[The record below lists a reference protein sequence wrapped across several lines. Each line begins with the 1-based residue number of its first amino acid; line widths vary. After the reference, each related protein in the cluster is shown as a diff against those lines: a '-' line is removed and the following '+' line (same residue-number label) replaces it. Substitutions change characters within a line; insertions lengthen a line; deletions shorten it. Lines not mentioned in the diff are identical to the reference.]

1 MYNRRMALTN
11 RSSSRSFQRAAIV
24 SAAVTFPL
32 LAACGSSASSE
43 AGAVSAASQD
53 QPTVISSEDL
63 VVIDVR
69 TPSEFAEQHLDGAL
83 NIDLQADDFVDRI
96 SELDR
101 NGNYAVYCRSGNR
114 SSQAV
119 AAMRTLGFTNVTD
132 HGSVA
137 EASESLGISVIS

>member
-1 MYNRRMALTN
+1 MYNRRMALTTGF
-11 RSSSRSFQRAAIV
+11 SFRRTALV
-24 SAAVTFPL
+24 SVTLTLPL
-32 LAACGSSASSE
+32 LTACGSTNSSE
-43 AGAVSAASQD
+43 VGSESAASQE
-53 QPTVISSEDL
+53 QPAAISSDDL

-83 NIDLQADDFVDRI
+83 NINLQADDFVERI

-119 AAMRTLGFTNVTD
+119 AAMTTLGFTNVTD

-137 EASESLGISVIS
+137 EASESLGIAVIS

>member
-1 MYNRRMALTN
+1 MALTN
-11 RSSSRSFQRAAIV
+11 LFSSHSFQRAAIV

-32 LAACGSSASSE
+32 LAGCGSSASSE
-43 AGAVSAASQD
+43 AGAVSAESQD
-53 QPTVISSEDL
+53 QPAVVSSEDL
-63 VVIDVR
+63 IVIDVR

-114 SSQAV
+114 SGQAV